1 MTTPEVAC
9 GINVYCS
16 GPDDPKLAEAMTD
29 MGRLGYSHIAFGPM
43 DPGQVNTANLKQ
55 MMADA
60 GIRPIAMAGL
70 TPDSDVSS
78 PDEAVRAKGAAA
90 LKATV
95 DFAYELGADQMN
107 GVSYAVFGERSEP
120 FNPERLAAS
129 SEILGQVAEYARS
142 AGIVMTFE
150 VVNRYETAMLNTAQ
164 QAVEYVQQANSSN
177 LKVHLDTYHMGI
189 EEADMGKAI
198 RDSLP
203 WLGYLELG
211 QSGRGSLLTG
221 AVDVRDALQAAEDGV
236 YTGRIGLEA
245 FTRQLLDAPV
255 ANGLAIW
262 RQTYHDPHQVAA
274 EAIALVRSVFETN

>member
-1 MTTPEVAC
+1 MALNRT
-9 GINVYCS
+9 N
-16 GPDDPKLAEAMTD
+16 
-29 MGRLGYSHIAFGPM
+29 
-43 DPGQVNTANLKQ
+43 PGAQ
-55 MMADA
+55 
-60 GIRPIAMAGL
+60 PHE
-70 TPDSDVSS
+70 P
-78 PDEAVRAKGAAA
+78 PA
-90 LKATV
+90 LKPSNTQATV
-95 DFAYELGADQMN
+95 DFAHELGADQLN

-120 FNPERLAAS
+120 FSRERLAAS

-150 VVNRYETAMLNTAQ
+150 VVNRYETAMLNTAE
-164 QAVEYVQQANSSN
+164 QAVAYVQQANSSN

-198 RDSLP
+198 RDTVT

-221 AVDVRDALQAAEDGV
+221 AVDVRDALQAAKDAG
-236 YTGRIGLEA
+236 YAGRIGLEA
-245 FTRQLLDAPV
+245 FTRQFLDAPV

-262 RQTYHDPHQVAA
+262 RQTYTDPHQVAA